1 MSEEAKKKIIFDI
14 ESAAAS
20 LLTDD
25 EICQS
30 LDISVDVL
38 TKHYDVV
45 EKARLKV
52 KQKLNAKRI
61 LSANQSGNNIEELL
75 KTIPDNDYRRKNIK
89 TGEKKVTGIV
99 VGRGENKKVIP
110 PEEVFK
116 LAKMWCTM
124 QEIADWFEIPRETL
138 KYNFSDLIAKGRA
151 ETKQALR
158 KSQIKAAIGG
168 NTSMMIWLGK
178 NILGQSDQPVSN
190 EANQILPWLGDS
202 TEE

>member
-1 MSEEAKKKIIFDI
+1 MSEEKDKKIIFDI
-14 ESAAAS
+14 ETAAAS

-30 LDISVDVL
+30 LDITVDVL
-38 TKHYDVV
+38 ANHYEVV

-75 KTIPDNDYRRKNIK
+75 KTIPDNDYKRKNIK
-89 TGEKKVTGIV
+89 TGKKTITGIV
-99 VGRGENKKVIP
+99 VGRGDNKKVIP

-124 QEIADWFEIPRETL
+124 QEIADWFGIPRETL
-138 KYNFSDLIAKGRA
+138 KYNFSDLIAKGRS

-158 KSQIKAAIGG
+158 KAQIKNALGG
-168 NTSMMIWLGK
+168 NTSMQIWLGK
-178 NILGQSDQPVSN
+178 NILGQSDNPINTGEDKV
-190 EANQILPWLGDS
+190 LPWL
-202 TEE
+202 EESGES